1 MPGPL
6 IPYISLPELPIIGK
20 HTIEVLG
27 RVETIGPWTIK
38 PFGTLVATGVYL
50 GALLAMRY
58 AKKREMHA
66 QAFSSFMFWV
76 LVFGFAGGHVLDE
89 IFYHPAQVV
98 RDPMSL
104 LRIWAGLSSFG
115 GFTGGLIGCFA
126 FKYRY
131 GIKSILPFAE
141 IMGAAFPL
149 GWVFGRMGCSVV
161 HDHPGLPSQLWFAV
175 RYPDG
180 SGGRF
185 DLGLYEMLFAVV
197 VAIVALVLARKSWPP
212 GFFLGWTM
220 LAYAP
225 VRFALD
231 FLRAKPG
238 DGRVSEVDPLYFG
251 VTPGQ
256 WASFIMAAGAI
267 YLLYRACES
276 GSVGNEPYRT
286 ALEGVD
292 PSVFLKKPKRT
303 ETAPS
308 GNVENPPTP
317 ADSGSGKPAG

>member
-20 HTIEVLG
+20 HTIELFGHVD
-27 RVETIGPWTIK
+27 TIGPWTIK

-58 AKKREMHA
+58 AKKRELHV

-76 LVFGFAGGHVLDE
+76 LVFGFVGGHVLDE

-115 GFTGGLIGCFA
+115 GFTGGLIGAFA
-126 FKYRY
+126 FKYRFN
-131 GIKSILPFAE
+131 IKRILPFAE

-161 HDHPGLPSQLWFAV
+161 HDHPGLPSKLWFAV
-175 RYPDG
+175 KYVDG

-185 DLGLYEMLFAVV
+185 DLGLYEMLFAVI
-197 VAIVALVLARKSWPP
+197 VAIVALVLARKAWPP

-238 DGRVSEVDPLYFG
+238 DGRVSETDPLYFG

-276 GSVGNEPYRT
+276 EAVGNEGFRN

-292 PSVFLKKPKRT
+292 PVVFEKKSRRARAAIPPKA
-303 ETAPS
+303 EP
-308 GNVENPPTP
+308 
-317 ADSGSGKPAG
+317 